1 MTKKMI
7 LKPLIALSRSLRR
20 SADLLDR
27 MTVRAFSSGDE
38 RGPLTIIH
46 DGQEIRE
53 LDDINHEMV
62 HGIID
67 MGETVAREVM
77 VPRTDVVAIKSS
89 SSIKEVLET
98 AIQAGHSRIPVF
110 EEKIDNIIGVLY
122 SKDLLKVCLSG
133 ETVFDLTKIVRPAYF
148 IPESKPL
155 AVLLRE
161 FQRNQ
166 VHIAIVVDEYGGTA
180 GLVTLE
186 DILEE
191 ITGEIEDEYDE
202 AEEKIVSLEDGG
214 YLMDARLDIESVEDL
229 LGIEIEK
236 EEFESLGGLAISLLG
251 RLPLQGEDF
260 IHQGYRFIIDKATDR
275 KVVRMKVE
283 KAGNE
288 D

>member
-1 MTKKMI
+1 
-7 LKPLIALSRSLRR
+7 
-20 SADLLDR
+20 
-27 MTVRAFSSGDE
+27 
-38 RGPLTIIH
+38 
-46 DGQEIRE
+46 
-53 LDDINHEMV
+53 MV

-77 VPRTDVVAIKSS
+77 VPRTDVVAIRSS

-133 ETVFDLTKIVRPAYF
+133 EAIFDLPKIVRAAYF

-202 AEEKIVSLEDGG
+202 AEEKIVPLEDGG

-283 KAGNE
+283 KAEHE